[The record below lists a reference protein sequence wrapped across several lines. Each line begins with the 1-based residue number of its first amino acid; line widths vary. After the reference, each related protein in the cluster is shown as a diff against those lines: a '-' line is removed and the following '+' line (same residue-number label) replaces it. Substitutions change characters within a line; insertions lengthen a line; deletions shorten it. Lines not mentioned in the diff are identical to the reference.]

1 MITGILL
8 KVDIWKDDAFYTES
22 FQKNNFDES
31 IALKLIEE
39 ENKLS
44 VPKRALLL
52 FFTSFTW

>member
-8 KVDIWKDDAFYTES
+8 KVDIRKDDAFYTES

-44 VPKRALLL
+44 VPKRALPL
-52 FFTSFTW
+52 FFTSFT